1 MSSPVA
7 PRLHHVAIT
16 VTDVDASVSW
26 YERVFGIAYRA
37 DAPHEGGTGKLL
49 ADDDME
55 LVIVLH
61 RHDANDGSRFTE
73 TATGLDHVGFSVP
86 SRADLVVWQAHLAA
100 NGVVRADAAA
110 TPLTQ
115 SPIADEPYGSVLVF
129 RDPDNV
135 QLELF
140 AAPGT

>member
-49 ADDDME
+49 ADDD
-55 LVIVLH
+55 I
-61 RHDANDGSRFTE
+61 
-73 TATGLDHVGFSVP
+73 
-86 SRADLVVWQAHLAA
+86 RAAQRTLWTDLRLVVEP
-100 NGVVRADAAA
+100 GGAAA
-110 TPLTQ
+110 YAALM
-115 SPIADEPYGSVLVF
+115 SGAV
-129 RDPDNV
+129 RH
-135 QLELF
+135 
-140 AAPGT
+140 APGEKTVVVVCGSNCDPATVM